1 MDNFVAHKVGEDAEA
16 DLGDNFRGDFF
27 VLVGVLTTI
36 IDFAVFNLLT
46 GRKLR
51 WRRIPANIV
60 SVSVATVGNSLGA
73 LTTYAIGVWGGPWL
87 IERVLRVDPSRREQ
101 AEQFYARYGVWSL
114 LLSWVPVIGDP
125 LCLVGG
131 LMRVPLFHYSILVT
145 IGKYVRYQTIAWMV
159 LATM

>member
-1 MDNFVAHKVGEDAEA
+1 METFILEFGYTGLFILAFLAA
-16 DLGDNFRGDFF
+16 TILPLGSEWMLATLL
-27 VLVGVLTTI
+27 LVGHDPV
-36 IDFAVFNLLT
+36 
-46 GRKLR
+46 
-51 WRRIPANIV
+51 V

-131 LMRVPLFHYSILVT
+131 LMRVPLLHYSILVT

>member
-1 MDNFVAHKVGEDAEA
+1 METFILE
-16 DLGDNFRGDFF
+16 LGYPGLFLLAFLAATILPLGSEWMLATLL
-27 VLVGVLTTI
+27 LVGHDPV
-36 IDFAVFNLLT
+36 
-46 GRKLR
+46 
-51 WRRIPANIV
+51 V
-60 SVSVATVGNSLGA
+60 SVIVATVGNSLGA

-101 AEQFYARYGVWSL
+101 AERFYARYGIWSL
-114 LLSWVPVIGDP
+114 LLSWLPVVGDP

-131 LMRVPLFHYSILVT
+131 LMRVPLLHYVILVT

>member
-1 MDNFVAHKVGEDAEA
+1 METFILEFGYPGLFILAFFAA
-16 DLGDNFRGDFF
+16 TILPLGSEWMLATLL
-27 VLVGVLTTI
+27 LVGYDPV
-36 IDFAVFNLLT
+36 
-46 GRKLR
+46 
-51 WRRIPANIV
+51 V

-101 AEQFYARYGVWSL
+101 AEQFYSRYGVWSL

-131 LMRVPLFHYSILVT
+131 LMRVPLLHYSILVT